1 MTSKPLTIGRL
12 ARAAGVNVETVRYY
26 QRVGLVSEPPKPSEG
41 FRRYPPETVGRLQFI
56 KRAQRLGFTLQEIAD
71 LLEFG
76 EGQCRDMRT
85 RAEIKRDQ
93 IIDQIHDLEALKATL
108 DDLIRRC
115 HAGQNKP
122 HCPMVQTLA
131 GQDPKKA

>member
-1 MTSKPLTIGRL
+1 MTSKPLTIGHL

-56 KRAQRLGFTLQEIAD
+56 KRAQRLGFTLKEIAD

-76 EGQCRDMRT
+76 DGQCRDISA

-93 IIDQIHDLEALKATL
+93 VIDQIRDLEALKATL

-115 HAGQNKP
+115 HAGQSKP
-122 HCPMVQTLA
+122 YCPMVKTLA